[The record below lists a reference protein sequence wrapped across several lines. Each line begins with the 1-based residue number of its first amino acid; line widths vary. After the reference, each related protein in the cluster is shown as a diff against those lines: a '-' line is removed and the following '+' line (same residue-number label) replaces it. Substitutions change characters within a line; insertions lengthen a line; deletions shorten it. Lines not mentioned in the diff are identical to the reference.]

1 LTDTR
6 DWAFESREG
15 VSRVGRPS
23 KYSEEF
29 RRGAVALVRDQKMS
43 VAAAARD
50 VGVHA
55 ETLRGWLRQDKVDR
69 GEGAPGELTSAE
81 RDELRELRRR
91 NRQLEE
97 EKDILKKAAAFFA
110 KETIR

>member
-1 LTDTR
+1 
-6 DWAFESREG
+6 
-15 VSRVGRPS
+15 VGRPS

-97 EKDILKKAAAFFA
+97 EKDILKKAAALFA